1 MALKELSDGGPDG
14 TRLGQSSS
22 DKIGFYG
29 VTPVVRYSTT
39 ALATKVITIKVY
51 TSIRGFAS
59 TAGFNKAIA
68 QLEACARVIRTLGLG
83 GTT

>member
-1 MALKELSDGGPDG
+1 MAVEYLGTGNDDGVVMGRS
-14 TRLGQSSS
+14 TT
-22 DKIGFYG
+22 DKISFYG
-29 VTPVVRYSTT
+29 VSPAVQYSTT

>member
-14 TRLGQSSS
+14 VRMGQSST
-22 DKIGFYG
+22 DLIGFYG
-29 VTPVVRYSTT
+29 MTPVARYSTT
-39 ALATKVITIKVY
+39 ALATQAITIKVY

-59 TAGFNKAIA
+59 TAGFNRAIA
-68 QLEACARVIRTLGLG
+68 QLRACARVIRTLGLG